1 MKTTFYLI
9 LFISLTIAVNQ
20 SFAQKLITID
30 DAVKIALHQ
39 NSNVVKSTNSIASF
53 ESGVKSAYGN
63 LLPNLNINGGFGWQ
77 RVSDNGGKTQI
88 DYFGN
93 PQTLGPSQIDSRNWS
108 VSGGGSVT
116 LFNGLSNI
124 ATINQSKANLESAK
138 LSLEKLKQDVVLQT
152 ITYYTQII
160 SYQKLLKFQ
169 EENLNY
175 NKGLLDQIK
184 EKYNLKMVPISDVY
198 SQEAQTANS
207 RVSYLQAKNNLE
219 TSKIS
224 LLNYLS
230 LDVAQSYHFDSVATV
245 TGDTSIVNNDI
256 QSLYDFA
263 LNNRKDYLSMKYQ
276 LESSNSQLTIARS
289 GMFPTLS
296 ASYGLSS
303 SAIQP
308 SDLFNRRIYSLGLSL
323 NIPVFSNWRTE
334 NAIQTAEVQLKNND
348 EDLKSLELSIK
359 SQVTTSD
366 LNLKTAKEQ
375 LDASNIAL
383 TASKESWMI
392 ATEKYKLGAAT
403 YLDLQLAYNNY
414 LQAQYNK
421 INNDYNYLIAQYSML
436 NALGKY

>member
-1 MKTTFYLI
+1 MKTIFNILLSIIIFPVFNQTF
-9 LFISLTIAVNQ
+9 S
-20 SFAQKLITID
+20 QKLITMN
-30 DAVKIALHQ
+30 DAIQIALNQ
-39 NSNVVKSTNSIASF
+39 NSGVVKSTNSIASF
-53 ESGVKSAYGN
+53 ESGVKTAYGN
-63 LLPNLNINGGFGWQ
+63 LLPNLSLNGGFGWQ

-93 PQTLGPSQIDSRNWS
+93 PQILGPSQVDSRSWS

-138 LSLEKLKQDVVLQT
+138 LNLEKLKQDVVLQT

-169 EENLNY
+169 QENLKY
-175 NKGLLDQIK
+175 NEGLLDQIK

-207 RVSYLQAKNNLE
+207 RVSFLQAKNNLE
-219 TSKIS
+219 TSKIN
-224 LLNYLS
+224 LLGYLS
-230 LDVAQSYHFDSVATV
+230 LDVSQSYQFDSVATV
-245 TGDTSIVNNDI
+245 MNDTVIVNNDI
-256 QSLYDFA
+256 QSLFDFA
-263 LNNRKDYLSMKYQ
+263 LNNRKDYLGMKYQ
-276 LESSNSQLTIARS
+276 LESANNQFTIARS

-296 ASYGLSS
+296 ANYGIST
-303 SAIQP
+303 SAVQP

-323 NIPVFSNWRTE
+323 NVPIFSNWRTE
-334 NAIQTAEVQLKNND
+334 NAIQTAEVQLKNNN
-348 EDLKSLELSIK
+348 EDLKSLELNIK
-359 SQVTTSD
+359 SQVVTND
-366 LNLKTAKEQ
+366 LSLKTAKEQ
-375 LDASNIAL
+375 LDASNLAL

-421 INNDYNYLIAQYSML
+421 INNDYNYLTAYYSLL
-436 NALGKY
+436 NAIGKY

>member
-20 SFAQKLITID
+20 TFAQKLITLD

-230 LDVAQSYHFDSVATV
+230 LDVAQSYQFDSVATV

-256 QSLYDFA
+256 QSLYEFA